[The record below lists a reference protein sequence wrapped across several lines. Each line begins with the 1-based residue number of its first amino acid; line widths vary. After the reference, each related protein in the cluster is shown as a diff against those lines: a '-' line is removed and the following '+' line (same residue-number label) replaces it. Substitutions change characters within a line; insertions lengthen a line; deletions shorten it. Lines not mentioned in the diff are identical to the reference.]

1 MKLGMFLLIFGL
13 VLAGGGVA
21 MWMYADPN
29 VSLWFGGRF
38 SVDEAQMLEAGDIG
52 LTILGGGLA
61 LGGIVRMIV
70 AR

>member
-13 VLAGGGVA
+13 VLTGGGVA

-38 SVDEAQMLEAGDIG
+38 SVDEARMLNAGAIG
-52 LTILGGGLA
+52 LTIIGGDLA
-61 LGGIVRMIV
+61 LGDIVRMIV
-70 AR
+70 TR

>member
-38 SVDEAQMLEAGDIG
+38 SVDEARMLEAGGIG